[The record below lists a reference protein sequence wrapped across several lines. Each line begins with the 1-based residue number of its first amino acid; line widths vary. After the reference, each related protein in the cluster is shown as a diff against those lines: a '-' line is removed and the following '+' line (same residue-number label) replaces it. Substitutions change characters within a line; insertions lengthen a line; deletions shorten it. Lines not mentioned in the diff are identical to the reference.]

1 MTTIQLTSEQMTTIT
16 EGKIVFHET
25 FTIEQF
31 VENNKVRKNA
41 KGNIIGKYAGKN
53 GKLFLGYLTE
63 GSARPIF
70 LAGKATERIER
81 PIISFISVHK
91 TDKEGTKLFNQ
102 DLSPVIE
109 SKFMIHTEAK
119 AAELVD
125 EMGY

>member
-41 KGNIIGKYAGKN
+41 KGSIIGKYAGKN

-63 GSARPIF
+63 GSDRPIF

-81 PIISFISVHK
+81 PVVSFVSAQK
-91 TDKEGTKLFNQ
+91 TDKEGTKLFNP
-102 DLSPVIE
+102 DHTPVIE
-109 SKFMIHTEAK
+109 SKYMIHTETK
-119 AAELVD
+119 PAELVD